1 MSGSYEFFALWCSTP
16 LSKIIASLSQTSD
29 YNISANLLHFVLL
42 ACFSAI
48 LFVSYKFLTIKK
60 HQKNIDSLGFKLGLI
75 VLSICL
81 LYLWLSAASQNS
93 ITPYIFPS
101 YHRESIVLR
110 SNSKDKVPQNFIVWR
125 TEEAIKNFNKDF
137 DWDEYKKLSFNEIL
151 NDGQFQIITL
161 GNSLG
166 YREGI
171 PTEKIKY
178 LSGIPRILGYAYGG
192 PAYYDSFTH
201 EIVIPKV
208 DDYPAS
214 KYFYISTIIH
224 ELSHSLLFQR
234 ELDATL
240 IQYKAMLNS
249 KYPTIRALANFM
261 WLEYTPFVR
270 HPKFYDYLIESGI
283 DQRFI
288 NEIINSRLKVKN
300 RMKQLR
306 IIQMIKSFMR
316 SIDLKNEPSKY
327 GWEPQKY
334 SISPFYKVIYKWER
348 SIWNSN
354 QAITTK
360 FVNKFQWSK

>member
-1 MSGSYEFFALWCSTP
+1 MSGIYEFFASWFSNP
-16 LSKIIASLSQTSD
+16 LSKNIASFSQSTD
-29 YNISANLLHFVLL
+29 YNLSTNCLHFVIV
-42 ACFSAI
+42 AFFGVI
-48 LFVSYKFLTIKK
+48 LFISYKFWTTKK
-60 HQKNIDSLGFKLGLI
+60 HQKVIDSLRIKLCLI
-75 VLSICL
+75 ILPICL
-81 LYLWLSAASQNS
+81 LYFWLAAASQNAV
-93 ITPYIFPS
+93 TPYIFPS

-110 SNSKDKVPQNFIVWR
+110 SNSKDKVPENFIIWR

-137 DWDEYKKLSFNEIL
+137 DWDEYKKLSYKEIL
-151 NDGQFQIITL
+151 DDGQFQIMAL

-166 YREGI
+166 YEEGI

-201 EIVIPKV
+201 EIVMPKV

-214 KYFYISTIIH
+214 KYFYISTIFH

-249 KYPTIRALANFM
+249 KYPSIRALANFM
-261 WLEYTPFVR
+261 WLEYSPFVR
-270 HPKFYDYLIESGI
+270 HPKFYNYLIETSI

-288 NEIINSRLKVKN
+288 NEVINSRLKVKN

-316 SIDLKNEPSKY
+316 SINLKNEPSKY

-334 SISPFYKVIYKWER
+334 ATSAFYKVIFTWEK
-348 SIWNSN
+348 SSWNSN

-360 FVNKFQWSK
+360 FVNKFKWSQ